1 MDRLDELLTPN
12 PKPSTVGT
20 LVYILFGPILWALQ
34 LAVIYGGHTLAC
46 SQGGTPATG
55 EWLVYA
61 ASIVP
66 GVVVL
71 AFLVVQSP
79 FARMMGLT
87 RAMEDRKAYDRIAWV
102 TALLSEFGIVW
113 SGVTALVVTACTQGR

>member
-34 LAVIYGGHTLAC
+34 FTLIYGGHTLAC
-46 SQGGTPATG
+46 SQGATPAAG

-66 GVVVL
+66 AVIVL
-71 AFLVVQSP
+71 VFLVVQTP
-79 FARMMGLT
+79 FARILGLT
-87 RAMEDRKAYDRIAWV
+87 RAMEDRRAYDRIAWAV
-102 TALLSEFGIVW
+102 ALLSEFAIVW
-113 SGVTALVVTACTQGR
+113 TGATALVVAACTQGR